1 MERKMFML
9 KKFLCIAA
17 AALTAFMSG
26 CTAKTNKVS
35 IDEVGKGLTIYSF
48 KAGKADAEL
57 IYGDDWAVL
66 IDCGEKGFGKHI
78 TAYME
83 EQGIKKLDYLI
94 ITHFDKDHV
103 GGAAKILRS
112 CEVGTVLQSNSPK
125 ESEEYDNYL
134 EELKNQG
141 ITAQT
146 VREDMTFTLG
156 EAVFTI
162 DPPAQEA
169 YEKEPSNN
177 SSLIT
182 EVTLGDVNM
191 LFAGDAE
198 NDRLAEFTQNN
209 NKTYR
214 FVKVPYHGHWQKQL
228 KPFAQSIKAE
238 IAVITSS
245 DEEPEDKDTV
255 DLFKKCGAEVFLTR
269 TDSVIAKC
277 DGKNIAAEYDNS

>member
-1 MERKMFML
+1 ML

-17 AALTAFMSG
+17 AALSAFMSG
-26 CTAKTNKVS
+26 CTTKTNKVDIKDIS
-35 IDEVGKGLTIYSF
+35 DGLTIYSF
-48 KAGKADAEL
+48 QAGKADAEL

-78 TAYME
+78 VAYME
-83 EQGIKKLDYLI
+83 EKGIKKLDYLI

-103 GGAAKILRS
+103 GGAAKVLKS
-112 CEVGTVLQSNSPK
+112 CEVGAVLQSNSPK

-134 EELKNQG
+134 EELKNKNM
-141 ITAQT
+141 TPQT
-146 VREDMTFTLG
+146 VRDELTFTLG
-156 EAVFTI
+156 DAKFTV
-162 DPPAQEA
+162 DPPAQEV

-182 EVTLGDVNM
+182 EVTLGEVNM

-198 NDRLAEFTQNN
+198 NDRLAEFTANN
-209 NKTYR
+209 DKVYR

-228 KPFAQSIKAE
+228 KPFAEDIKAE

-245 DEEPEDKDTV
+245 EEEPEDKETTA
-255 DLFKKCGAEVFLTR
+255 LFEKLGAEVFLTR
-269 TDSVIAKC
+269 TDSVIVKC
-277 DGKNIAAEYDNS
+277 DGKNIAACYNS